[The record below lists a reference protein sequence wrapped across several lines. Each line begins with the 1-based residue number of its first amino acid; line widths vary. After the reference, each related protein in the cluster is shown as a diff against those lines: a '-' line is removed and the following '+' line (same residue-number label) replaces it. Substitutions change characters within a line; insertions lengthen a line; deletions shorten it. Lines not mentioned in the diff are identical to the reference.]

1 MNEAARM
8 KRDPT
13 GQKRQTASGYAA
25 EIRPWGRYSEE
36 QIQEAVAYALAR
48 GTILPDEPE
57 AAEGSDGAPNATMT
71 EGSEMPDQKEQ
82 LIQEVV
88 LRLFDL
94 AGIQGLD
101 RVTSLSALVT
111 QIEQEVRAD
120 RRREY
125 D

>member
-1 MNEAARM
+1 
-8 KRDPT
+8 
-13 GQKRQTASGYAA
+13 
-25 EIRPWGRYSEE
+25 
-36 QIQEAVAYALAR
+36 
-48 GTILPDEPE
+48 
-57 AAEGSDGAPNATMT
+57 MT
-71 EGSEMPDQKEQ
+71 EESEMPDERQR
-82 LIQEVV
+82 LIQEIV

>member
-1 MNEAARM
+1 
-8 KRDPT
+8 
-13 GQKRQTASGYAA
+13 
-25 EIRPWGRYSEE
+25 
-36 QIQEAVAYALAR
+36 
-48 GTILPDEPE
+48 
-57 AAEGSDGAPNATMT
+57 MT
-71 EGSEMPDQKEQ
+71 EESEISDERQR
-82 LIQEVV
+82 LIQEIV

-101 RVTSLSALVT
+101 RVTSLKGLVT

>member
-8 KRDPT
+8 KRDPRANSW
-13 GQKRQTASGYAA
+13 GGG
-25 EIRPWGRYSEE
+25 IRAGPGHHP
-36 QIQEAVAYALAR
+36 AR
-48 GTILPDEPE
+48 RAG
-57 AAEGSDGAPNATMT
+57 AAEGSDGAPKATMT
-71 EGSEMPDQKEQ
+71 EESEMPDERQR
-82 LIQEVV
+82 LIQEIV

-101 RVTSLSALVT
+101 RVTSLKDLVT
-111 QIEQEVRAD
+111 RIEQEVRAD

>member
-13 GQKRQTASGYAA
+13 GQKGQTASGYAA
-25 EIRPWGRYSEE
+25 EIRRWGRYSEE
-36 QIQEAVAYALAR
+36 QIGGAVAYALAR

-57 AAEGSDGAPNATMT
+57 AAEGAANVTMI
-71 EGSEMPDQKEQ
+71 EESEMPDERQR
-82 LIQEVV
+82 LIQEIV

-101 RVTSLSALVT
+101 RVTSLNALVT

>member
-48 GTILPDEPE
+48 GTILPDESE
-57 AAEGSDGAPNATMT
+57 AAEGAANVAMM
-71 EGSEMPDQKEQ
+71 EESEMPDQKEQ

-101 RVTSLSALVT
+101 RVTSLNALVT